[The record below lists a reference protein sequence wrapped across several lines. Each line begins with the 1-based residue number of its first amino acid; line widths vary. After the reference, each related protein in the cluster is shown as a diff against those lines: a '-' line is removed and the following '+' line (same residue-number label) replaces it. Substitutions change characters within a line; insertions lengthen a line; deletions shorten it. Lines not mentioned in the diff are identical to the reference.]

1 MNKRENLLSS
11 MNPHTTTGALTD
23 TEMLLVDVFEGGK
36 RVLRSLLLP
45 LDAHE
50 PSGLLEY
57 LWQAELNSV
66 WVMPDTIWS
75 RSVTCSWFEQVKSQ
89 WVVVVHPAPHQSD
102 RPACALLWPKGSNP
116 QADRRLIVVF
126 PEHAGWNWKLPDTT
140 SLLATVTYLE
150 QLLARPVIDG
160 PTLVAH
166 QLLTELA
173 LNQSTSWFR
182 SSPVDLDIL
191 RSADGTP
198 IPLQAQSRDLVW
210 MRPLT
215 LVEQRQK
222 YLHKYTHFSYHLDAC
237 IGVQLGGGTP
247 QYSSRGRAYD
257 GIHPG
262 IWRVSAERAGSVFD
276 GRRLPSCLDGEWMS
290 TPQIQCCRDIGYQ
303 MQIGEGYFWPESQN
317 GLKQWATTLWQAA
330 ERLHT
335 HSHIYKHAIG
345 RANASASIKKLAQ
358 TGLDILARE
367 KAAGGW
373 FRPDWWA
380 HIIGRSRASLFAHLA
395 NLVKRGT
402 MPVLFNG
409 DAFWVVSNDPNP
421 LTAVPGLLA
430 VRRWSGYAASY
441 EVPLPLSREVIEV
454 FRTAEHAD
462 QAAKML
468 DTLANESPL

>member
-1 MNKRENLLSS
+1 

-222 YLHKYTHFSYHLDAC
+222 YLHKYARKGLRWY
-237 IGVQLGGGTP
+237 P
-247 QYSSRGRAYD
+247 SRY
-257 GIHPG
+257 
-262 IWRVSAERAGSVFD
+262 
-276 GRRLPSCLDGEWMS
+276 
-290 TPQIQCCRDIGYQ
+290 
-303 MQIGEGYFWPESQN
+303 
-317 GLKQWATTLWQAA
+317 
-330 ERLHT
+330 
-335 HSHIYKHAIG
+335 
-345 RANASASIKKLAQ
+345 
-358 TGLDILARE
+358 LAR
-367 KAAGGW
+367 
-373 FRPDWWA
+373 
-380 HIIGRSRASLFAHLA
+380 
-395 NLVKRGT
+395 
-402 MPVLFNG
+402 
-409 DAFWVVSNDPNP
+409 
-421 LTAVPGLLA
+421 
-430 VRRWSGYAASY
+430 
-441 EVPLPLSREVIEV
+441 
-454 FRTAEHAD
+454 
-462 QAAKML
+462 QC
-468 DTLANESPL
+468 